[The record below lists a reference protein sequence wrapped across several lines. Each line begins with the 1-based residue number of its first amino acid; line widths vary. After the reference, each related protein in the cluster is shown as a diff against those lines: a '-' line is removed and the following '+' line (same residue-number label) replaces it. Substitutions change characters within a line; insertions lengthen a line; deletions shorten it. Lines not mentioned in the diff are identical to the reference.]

1 MAATSARLIITVIFM
16 NDIARNNVISFVHIC
31 ERFFAKY
38 D

>member
-16 NDIARNNVISFVHIC
+16 NDIARNNVISFVDIC
-31 ERFFAKY
+31 EWFSPKY